1 MTGGE
6 FVDIFGNRINAFDEP
21 VAALTGFIT
30 G

>member
-6 FVDIFGNRINAFDEP
+6 FADIFGNRINAFDEP
-21 VAALTGFIT
+21 VAARAGFIT